1 MKIQNYLK
9 QMKNEKNIFY
19 YKEEGN
25 DKIYKYDDIEKNT
38 YRRKEN
44 KTDIYLK
51 KDLLFQKCI
60 LYKLRCLNN
69 TSSWLLELS
78 KCEKNKEDHINY
90 NKKLIDNIKFRK
102 PFSKYKKIIS
112 LFYKKK
118 YKEAY
123 NLLCQISTRNSSQ
136 LLKSNLLWKDNFF
149 VKNKYNLNGLI
160 ERIDFINKGKEV
172 CEENH
177 KKDEKVKGH
186 KTRINDRA
194 NITIL
199 DMLQRK
205 GKYKKEDKI
214 KEIKR
219 KYHDDII
226 INPKYMKYENKINR
240 RCNNFVLYKK
250 CSGFEYDFINIIL
263 HNNDYNTF
271 PTQESNKC
279 FVDIHNK
286 ILNKN
291 KNNIYDDTSEGDMCY
306 IYKKNE
312 QFINHTKNRCINK
325 KVKIKKR
332 NTDKYHINENMRFY
346 LYIKM
351 LCLYMHSHSYSI
363 YNEKNVRKQYLHIN
377 IEHMRRKEILLYII
391 QYMKNMRKK
400 FIVFDTHLY
409 LLLSV
414 AYYDLGKYH
423 KSVLYIKKSIK
434 KDYFNIT
441 AWIFFNNLICIE
453 KFIDNHE
460 IEGKPKEIYRNQHN
474 YDNYSTI
481 SINCNDKK
489 KKKKKN
495 IYIYVKKKYFINNHN
510 KLDKLVNHLFENEFF
525 EFSKNEYNKIN
536 IMNHHNFYTYI
547 NPITNMNEDFFF
559 KNNYFVNQ
567 IFEEGM
573 MNKEGNEKI
582 VGHMDRCYK
591 NCKNYIK
598 NVHHVENVKNKKTI
612 FNDVFIKYTKYL
624 REHSF
629 KNNFMTLFGFAHYC
643 SLNNKRYQ
651 DSICIYKYLIKILR
665 GKNNL
670 YISGELAKLY
680 YYCGQEKKSLKYF
693 NKLKIINKENA
704 ILRKQMMN
712 IYFIYYYSQ
721 YGQSKNCKN
730 QIIFLGP
737 NNKFEFYDK
746 DKKHIMC
753 MSMKKYKAFKRLI
766 IPKYFSDEF
775 IYVELL
781 ANIYFLNNSTFDLF
795 LLAHSYQKKH
805 KKKNYDE
812 KLFYILGK
820 YYSLN
825 KNYEKSI
832 TFFKKGI
839 KKDKYHIYS
848 YISLAQEYFL
858 FKNNVNI
865 SIYILLKVLFIYF
878 NNTYVWYSLGQCLEY
893 KKHYIFCIF
902 SYEKA
907 LFFKEDISIYY
918 FLSASYLKRGD
929 IYNYIYVL
937 IRGWN
942 FKKNVLFSSMIF
954 SINLNILNNEYY
966 ELIRKYDIS
975 NLLLSDEKKK
985 ECIEHIIVHHYYKK
999 TNNNCLLWCLIY
1011 LKGYLKKITKNL
1023 HHDNIYISEF
1033 LKDNSYEMFVKNNF
1047 FFGGEDNNIKKKKFK
1062 EYHKTNLFF
1071 KNFNLIY
1078 YKNTS
1083 YLYFIQCLRNSP
1095 TVFFNAVTYL
1105 ANYCFYNKQFKYSFK
1120 LLEILWDVK
1129 GSISSNYLEYIFL
1142 IEKMLRKE
1150 KDRNNFLKKK
1160 NS

>member
-1 MKIQNYLK
+1 MKCQNYLI
-9 QMKNEKNIFY
+9 QMKDEKNIFY
-19 YKEEGN
+19 DREEGN
-25 DKIYKYDDIEKNT
+25 DKIYKYDNIEKYI
-38 YRRKEN
+38 YRRKRRRKEK
-44 KTDIYLK
+44 KTNIYLK
-51 KDLLFQKCI
+51 KNLLFQKCI

-78 KCEKNKEDHINY
+78 KCQKNKDNNINY
-90 NKKLIDNIKFRK
+90 NKKLIDNIKLRI

-123 NLLCQISTRNSSQ
+123 YLLCPISTRNSSE
-136 LLKSNLLWKDNFF
+136 LLKLNLLWKHNFF
-149 VKNKYNLNGLI
+149 VNNKYNLNALI
-160 ERIDFINKGKEV
+160 ERINFINKGKEI
-172 CEENH
+172 CEDIDK
-177 KKDEKVKGH
+177 KKDEKIISQ
-186 KTRINDRA
+186 KTSINNRK

-205 GKYKKEDKI
+205 GKYKKADKM

-219 KYHDDII
+219 NYHDYII

-240 RCNNFVLYKK
+240 RCNDFLLYKK
-250 CSGFEYDFINIIL
+250 FSSFENDFINIIE
-263 HNNDYNTF
+263 HDNDYIY
-271 PTQESNKC
+271 PTHEGDKC
-279 FVDIHNK
+279 FVDIYNK

-291 KNNIYDDTSEGDMCY
+291 KSNIYNDTSEGDICY
-306 IYKKNE
+306 INNKDE
-312 QFINHTKNRCINK
+312 QFINHMKNKNINK
-325 KVKIKKR
+325 KVNIKKR
-332 NTDKYHINENMRFY
+332 NTDTYNTNENVQFY

-351 LCLYMHSHSYSI
+351 LCLYMHSHSFSI

-391 QYMKNMRKK
+391 QYMKSMRKES
-400 FIVFDTHLY
+400 IVFDTHLY

-423 KSVLYIKKSIK
+423 KSVLYVKKSIK

-460 IEGKPKEIYRNQHN
+460 IERERKEIYTNTN
-474 YDNYSTI
+474 KCDNYSTI
-481 SINCNDKK
+481 SINCNE

-495 IYIYVKKKYFINNHN
+495 YIYIKKKYFINKHN
-510 KLDKLVNHLFENEFF
+510 KLDTLVNHLFENEFF

-559 KNNYFVNQ
+559 KNKYFVNQ
-567 IFEEGM
+567 IFEEVM
-573 MNKEGNEKI
+573 MNKERNAKI

-591 NCKNYIK
+591 NCKNYIE
-598 NVHHVENVKNKKTI
+598 NVYNVDNVKNKKTI
-612 FNDVFIKYTKYL
+612 FNNVFIKYKKYL
-624 REHSF
+624 REHNF
-629 KNNFMTLFGFAHYC
+629 KNNFMTLFGFAHFC
-643 SLNNKRYQ
+643 SLNIKCYQ
-651 DSICIYKYLIKILR
+651 DAICIYKYLIKILR
-665 GKNNL
+665 AQNNL

-680 YYCGQEKKSLKYF
+680 YSCGQKKKSLKYF
-693 NKLKIINKENA
+693 NKLKIINKKNA
-704 ILRKQMMN
+704 ILKKRMLNK
-712 IYFIYYYSQ
+712 YFIYYYTQ

-730 QIIFLGP
+730 QIIFLGS

-766 IPKYFSDEF
+766 IPKYFSNEF

-795 LLAHSYQKKH
+795 ILAHSYE
-805 KKKNYDE
+805 KKKKKSYDE

-832 TFFKKGI
+832 AFFKKGI

-858 FKNNVNI
+858 FKNNINI
-865 SIYILLKVLFIYF
+865 SIYILLKVLFLYF

-893 KKHYIFCIF
+893 KKHYTFCIF

-942 FKKNVLFSSMIF
+942 FKKNILFSSMLF
-954 SINLNILNNEYY
+954 NINLNILNNEYY

-975 NLLLSDEKKK
+975 NLLLNDEKKK
-985 ECIEHIIVHHYYKK
+985 ECIKHIIVDHYYKK

-1033 LKDNSYEMFVKNNF
+1033 LKHNSYEMFVKNNF
-1047 FFGGEDNNIKKKKFK
+1047 FGWDNNIKKRKFN
-1062 EYHKTNLFF
+1062 EYHKTNLFL

-1078 YKNTS
+1078 YKNTN

-1095 TVFFNAVTYL
+1095 RVFFNAVTYL
-1105 ANYCFYNKQFKYSFK
+1105 ANYCFYNKQLKYSFK
-1120 LLEILWDVK
+1120 LLEILWDIK

-1142 IEKMLRKE
+1142 IEKMLRQE
-1150 KDRNNFLKKK
+1150 KDRNIF
-1160 NS
+1160 

>member
-1 MKIQNYLK
+1 
-9 QMKNEKNIFY
+9 
-19 YKEEGN
+19 
-25 DKIYKYDDIEKNT
+25 
-38 YRRKEN
+38 
-44 KTDIYLK
+44 
-51 KDLLFQKCI
+51 
-60 LYKLRCLNN
+60 
-69 TSSWLLELS
+69 
-78 KCEKNKEDHINY
+78 
-90 NKKLIDNIKFRK
+90 
-102 PFSKYKKIIS
+102 
-112 LFYKKK
+112 
-118 YKEAY
+118 
-123 NLLCQISTRNSSQ
+123 
-136 LLKSNLLWKDNFF
+136 
-149 VKNKYNLNGLI
+149 
-160 ERIDFINKGKEV
+160 
-172 CEENH
+172 
-177 KKDEKVKGH
+177 
-186 KTRINDRA
+186 
-194 NITIL
+194 
-199 DMLQRK
+199 
-205 GKYKKEDKI
+205 
-214 KEIKR
+214 
-219 KYHDDII
+219 
-226 INPKYMKYENKINR
+226 
-240 RCNNFVLYKK
+240 
-250 CSGFEYDFINIIL
+250 
-263 HNNDYNTF
+263 
-271 PTQESNKC
+271 
-279 FVDIHNK
+279 
-286 ILNKN
+286 
-291 KNNIYDDTSEGDMCY
+291 
-306 IYKKNE
+306 
-312 QFINHTKNRCINK
+312 
-325 KVKIKKR
+325 
-332 NTDKYHINENMRFY
+332 
-346 LYIKM
+346 
-351 LCLYMHSHSYSI
+351 
-363 YNEKNVRKQYLHIN
+363 
-377 IEHMRRKEILLYII
+377 
-391 QYMKNMRKK
+391 
-400 FIVFDTHLY
+400 
-409 LLLSV
+409 
-414 AYYDLGKYH
+414 
-423 KSVLYIKKSIK
+423 
-434 KDYFNIT
+434 
-441 AWIFFNNLICIE
+441 
-453 KFIDNHE
+453 
-460 IEGKPKEIYRNQHN
+460 
-474 YDNYSTI
+474 
-481 SINCNDKK
+481 
-489 KKKKKN
+489 
-495 IYIYVKKKYFINNHN
+495 
-510 KLDKLVNHLFENEFF
+510 
-525 EFSKNEYNKIN
+525 
-536 IMNHHNFYTYI
+536 MNHHNFYTYI

-1160 NS
+1160 IS